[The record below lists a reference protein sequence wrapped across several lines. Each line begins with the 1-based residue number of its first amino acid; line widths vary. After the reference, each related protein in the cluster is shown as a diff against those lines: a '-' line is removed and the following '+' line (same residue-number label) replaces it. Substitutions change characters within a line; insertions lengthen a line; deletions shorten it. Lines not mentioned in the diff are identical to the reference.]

1 MPRRL
6 IRISG
11 HPNESVLIETRGET
25 IPYVALSHCWAY
37 GEVLKTTSKTHW
49 ETGIPDILLSD
60 TLRSAM
66 IFTRKLGY
74 HHIWIDSLCIV
85 QGDLDDWAR
94 EASHMGVIYRE
105 AVLVISVAVET
116 KSWFD
121 GTGDYLSQGVS
132 NPRQPTF
139 RLQNKH
145 RKYMSEPGR
154 FIIHR
159 PISHMNLHK
168 DPPKDQKWRLFTRG
182 WTLQE
187 RLLATRIVHF
197 APLELTWECKSEA
210 HCECGFLDNQM
221 ERSFK
226 TTYDKMLQTRPSAN
240 SLMESWRHLV
250 CLYMERK
257 LTEESDRLPAIS
269 SLARQHSSP
278 ELGTYLA
285 GSWQNHLLEMISW
298 YVNHESSSG
307 QRRPTCYIAPSWC
320 WASLVGSIDWDW
332 SDRLPLSDLPEFV
345 AEIQEAECKLSRSDP
360 FGPVGS
366 GHLVISSPHLV
377 CKIIIED
384 GDEPRLDHAALTSC
398 LLDADPVHGQYE
410 VEDGQEV
417 TCLFLN
423 RIVGDI
429 IPAIIIKSCGGTSDS
444 YVRVGRAHAFN
455 HDMGWP
461 HVMDQPLKVSLGV
474 FKII

>member
-1 MPRRL
+1 
-6 IRISG
+6 
-11 HPNESVLIETRGET
+11 
-25 IPYVALSHCWAY
+25 
-37 GEVLKTTSKTHW
+37 
-49 ETGIPDILLSD
+49 
-60 TLRSAM
+60 M

-85 QGDLDDWAR
+85 QDNLDDWAR

-116 KSWFD
+116 KSWFE

-132 NPRQPTF
+132 NPRQPAF
-139 RLQNKH
+139 QLQNKH
-145 RKYMSEPGR
+145 RKYMSEPEH

-182 WTLQE
+182 WTLQK

-197 APLELTWECKSEA
+197 APLELIWECKSES
-210 HCECGFLDNQM
+210 HCECRFLDNQM

-240 SLMESWRHLV
+240 SVMESWRHFV
-250 CLYMERK
+250 CLYMERE

-298 YVNHESSSG
+298 YVNHESASG
-307 QRRPTCYIAPSWC
+307 HRRPTCYIAPSWC

-332 SDRLPLSDLPEFV
+332 SD
-345 AEIQEAECKLSRSDP
+345 
-360 FGPVGS
+360 
-366 GHLVISSPHLV
+366 
-377 CKIIIED
+377 
-384 GDEPRLDHAALTSC
+384 
-398 LLDADPVHGQYE
+398 
-410 VEDGQEV
+410 
-417 TCLFLN
+417 
-423 RIVGDI
+423 
-429 IPAIIIKSCGGTSDS
+429 
-444 YVRVGRAHAFN
+444 AF
-455 HDMGWP
+455 H
-461 HVMDQPLKVSLGV
+461 
-474 FKII
+474 